1 MTNKT
6 IQRIASGNTRALD
19 KIYKELKPAFV
30 AFFREHFNMDAD
42 SVQDLYQETKAA
54 VYNNIMTGR
63 LKEDSLGRTKL
74 STYATQAGKYI
85 ICRHPLRL
93 QHRPRRRNLRR
104 RRRPAESIPASRSA
118 EYCHVS

>member
-19 KIYKELKPAFV
+19 KLYKELKPAFV

-42 SVQDLYQETKAA
+42 SVQDLYQETMAA
-54 VYNNIMTGR
+54 VYNNIITGR

-74 STYATQAGKYI
+74 STYATQVGKYI
-85 ICRHPLRL
+85 YMSSSSL
-93 QHRPRRRNLRR
+93 
-104 RRRPAESIPASRSA
+104 PATPAL
-118 EYCHVS
+118 EM